1 MRVLGFQWDDNVK
14 HCTKL
19 HSGGTDVLMLFI
31 FVELAKRTN
40 SILHQAHNYT
50 SRLFLDR

>member
-31 FVELAKRTN
+31 FRRARQEDNFNLASST
-40 SILHQAHNYT
+40 
-50 SRLFLDR
+50 